1 MDDPYT
7 LTLISAVLL
16 LLTVGIFLHMG
27 MQSGRLERAMKRLEG
42 NLQAPAPGAAP
53 SGPGAGA
60 ALDAIEALSDRVADL
75 ASTTSEEL
83 ARLGS
88 IADELRRTRTELEAF
103 QDRADAKRVADLYG
117 KIVQLRVSYAKE
129 AQDPRVP
136 ADERALYAEVL
147 EDLDAHLK
155 NVGIVA
161 RSPVPGEDYAKSP
174 LCSLAP
180 EIVPTRDPS
189 QDGLIQAVRGP
200 AWVIDDGS
208 RLTVLHEAPV
218 SVYRLQD

>member
-27 MQSGRLERAMKRLEG
+27 MRSGRLERAMKRFEG
-42 NLQAPAPGAAP
+42 NLHAPAPGAAP

-60 ALDAIEALSDRVADL
+60 ALEAIAALSDRVADI
-75 ASTTSEEL
+75 ASTTTEEL

-88 IADELRRTRTELEAF
+88 IADELRRTRTELEAY
-103 QDRADAKRVADLYG
+103 QDRAEAKRVADLYG
-117 KIVQLRVSYAKE
+117 KIVQLRVGYAKDAE
-129 AQDPRVP
+129 DPRVP
-136 ADERALYAEVL
+136 AEERALYAEVL
-147 EDLDAHLK
+147 EDLDAHLR

-161 RSPVPGEDYAKSP
+161 RSPVPGEKYTDSP

-180 EIVPTRDPS
+180 EIAPTQDPS

>member
-1 MDDPYT
+1 MC
-7 LTLISAVLL
+7 I
-16 LLTVGIFLHMG
+16 
-27 MQSGRLERAMKRLEG
+27 R
-42 NLQAPAPGAAP
+42 
-53 SGPGAGA
+53 
-60 ALDAIEALSDRVADL
+60 DR
-75 ASTTSEEL
+75 
-83 ARLGS
+83 GS

-103 QDRADAKRVADLYG
+103 QDRAEAKRVADLYG

-161 RSPVPGEDYAKSP
+161 RSPVPGEDYAESP
-174 LCSLAP
+174 LCSRAP
-180 EIVPTRDPS
+180 EIVPTQDPS

-208 RLTVLHEAPV
+208 RLTVLQEAPV

>member
-1 MDDPYT
+1 MDDPHA
-7 LTLISAVLL
+7 LLLLSGLVL
-16 LLTVGIFLHMG
+16 LLTVGVFLHMG
-27 MQSGRLERAMKRLEG
+27 MRSGRLERAMKRLEG

-60 ALDAIEALSDRVADL
+60 ALDAIVALSDRVADL

-83 ARLGS
+83 GRLGS
-88 IADELRRTRTELEAF
+88 IADELRRTRTELEAY
-103 QDRADAKRVADLYG
+103 QDRAETKRVAELYG
-117 KIVQLRVSYAKE
+117 RLVQLRVGYEKDAE
-129 AQDPRVP
+129 DPRVP
-136 ADERALYAEVL
+136 AEERALYAEVL
-147 EDLDAHLK
+147 EDLDAHLR

-161 RSPVPGEDYAKSP
+161 RSPVPGEKYTESP

-180 EIVPTRDPS
+180 EIVPTQDPS

-208 RLTVLHEAPV
+208 GLTVLHEAPV
-218 SVYRLQD
+218 SVYRLRD